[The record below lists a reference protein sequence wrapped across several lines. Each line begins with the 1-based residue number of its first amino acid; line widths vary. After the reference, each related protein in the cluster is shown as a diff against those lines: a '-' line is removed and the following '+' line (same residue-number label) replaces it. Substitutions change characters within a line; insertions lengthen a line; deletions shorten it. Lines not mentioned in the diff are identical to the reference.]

1 LMAYV
6 VEHADVGM
14 IEAGDGFGFALEAL
28 FADRIRGEL
37 LGENF
42 DGDGAVQPRIYG
54 AVNLSHPAR
63 AERDADLIGPSFVAG
78 VRGMI
83 GAIITPEEL
92 PASSTRSE
100 SAAEGTGEPSL
111 G

>member
-1 LMAYV
+1 MAYV

-28 FADRIRGEL
+28 FADGIRGEL

-54 AVNLSHPAR
+54 AVNMPLTPATKLGPMRSASRSAR
-63 AERDADLIGPSFVAG
+63 AGWERDRRDYNSGRTPS
-78 VRGMI
+78 
-83 GAIITPEEL
+83 
-92 PASSTRSE
+92 
-100 SAAEGTGEPSL
+100 
-111 G
+111 